1 MQPLSSQSIA
11 YSSYFRPTNESSQS
25 PFRQSPLSSNSY
37 AHHFLSDLGHSSLSR
52 STNNPQSGG
61 YRSIQLPASC
71 TSIPADLMKIIR
83 NISDVIIS
91 ISEERVTIVNA
102 LKTESKVAADLRAL
116 NADLSRQL
124 ESTKGQ
130 LERLAAQRVLFR
142 SSSNEL
148 TTARNAAALHSF
160 DEGDEVVD
168 RMLIW
173 IMQLFL
179 SRTSSRRNGVKKL

>member
-1 MQPLSSQSIA
+1 
-11 YSSYFRPTNESSQS
+11 
-25 PFRQSPLSSNSY
+25 
-37 AHHFLSDLGHSSLSR
+37 
-52 STNNPQSGG
+52 
-61 YRSIQLPASC
+61 
-71 TSIPADLMKIIR
+71 MKIIR

-130 LERLAAQRVLFR
+130 LERLAAQRMLFR